1 MVPNEE
7 LMGTPSNCLY
17 KVLSK
22 IKNDSF
28 VASCRSFS
36 KLAQSRFEAH
46 CALSNDSLEQ
56 IFAVS
61 SRGMLVNKEVISR
74 LAIKQSEFCC
84 SIYLAKS
91 NESLTLYPLEV
102 KSLSIETMAE
112 KIGRKSGQLSITFLG
127 TFITP

>member
-1 MVPNEE
+1 
-7 LMGTPSNCLY
+7 
-17 KVLSK
+17 
-22 IKNDSF
+22 
-28 VASCRSFS
+28 
-36 KLAQSRFEAH
+36 
-46 CALSNDSLEQ
+46 
-56 IFAVS
+56 
-61 SRGMLVNKEVISR
+61 MLVNKEVISR

-112 KIGRKSGQLSITFLG
+112 KIGQKSGQPSITFLG